1 MSQKL
6 ILYGT
11 PTCPMVPPVRGYLER
26 GKVDFE
32 YINIHEDSEGRE
44 RVREINNGN
53 ESVPTLLF
61 SDGSTMTAPSTRE
74 LKGKLKAE
82 GYQVIPPGP
91 IQALRENRIISSL
104 ALFFLLFGIFNYNGL
119 QIGTAVVLLLYC
131 LLKDRF

>member
-11 PTCPMVPPVRGYLER
+11 PTCPMVPPVRGLLER
-26 GKVDFE
+26 AKVDFE
-32 YINIHEDSEGRE
+32 YINIREDSEGRE

-61 SDGSTMTAPSTRE
+61 SDGSTLTEPSTRE

-82 GYQVIPPGP
+82 GYQAISPSP
-91 IQALRENRIISSL
+91 IQALRENPIISFL
-104 ALFFLLFGIFNYNGL
+104 ALFFLLIGTFNSDGL
-119 QIGTAVVLLLYC
+119 QLGTAVVLLLYC
-131 LLKDRF
+131 LLKDRV